1 MIARPREM
9 SETRSACVCELHVVC
24 ELPVVLEL
32 WEKSVQVVWEEL
44 KMIEVQ
50 ECDVELKELPKR

>member
-1 MIARPREM
+1 VQA
-9 SETRSACVCELHVVC
+9 SCCSLGALG
-24 ELPVVLEL
+24 
-32 WEKSVQVVWEEL
+32 KSVQVVWEEL